1 MAKAPNQVAIR
12 TYQVGFGDCFLLS
25 FGYGKGVEKHVL
37 VDFGST
43 KLPPKA
49 PKTRMMDIA
58 LDIEKRT
65 KGKLHAVVATH
76 RHQDHISGFATA
88 SGGKGP
94 GDVIRRL
101 KPDYVVQPWTEDP
114 KLAPNATGPAI
125 ARASDD
131 ARHIATL
138 SAMHDV
144 ARQSLL
150 VGRQARYMDKELRG
164 QLAFLGEDN
173 IKNPLAV
180 KNLMS
185 MAKKKALYL
194 NAGSPAAFDKDLG
207 IKVHV
212 LGPPTVKQFK
222 GIKKQRSR
230 DADQF
235 WQFRAAAANFS
246 TAGAGKN
253 VSMLFPRYVHS
264 HGPGYPI
271 NARWLVFHS
280 RAIQG
285 DQLLQI
291 VRALDK
297 AMNNTS
303 VILLFE
309 LGDKRLLFP
318 GDAQI
323 ENWEYALA
331 QKKNKALL
339 ASINL
344 YKVGHHGSL
353 NATPK
358 ELWGLFKNRSTNKNA
373 RKRMSALMS
382 TLEHKHG
389 SEKTNTE
396 VPRRTLVSALQ
407 RETNL
412 FTTQALSGRSFFHE
426 TIVPLP

>member
-1 MAKAPNQVAIR
+1 MAKTPTQVAIR

-25 FGYGKGVEKHVL
+25 FKYDKGDEKHVL

-49 PKTRMMDIA
+49 PKSRMMDIA
-58 LDIEKRT
+58 IDIEKRT

-88 SGGKGP
+88 AGGKGP

-101 KPDYVVQPWTEDP
+101 EPDYVVQPWTEDP
-114 KLAPNATGPAI
+114 ELAPDAKAPAGKTP
-125 ARASDD
+125 AKGK
-131 ARHIATL
+131 HIASL

-144 ARQSLL
+144 ARQAL
-150 VGRQARYMDKELRG
+150 VIGQRVRSMDKELRD
-164 QLAFLGEDN
+164 QLTFLGEDN
-173 IKNPLAV
+173 LSNLSAV

-185 MAKKKALYL
+185 MAKKKAVYV
-194 NAGSPAAFDKDLG
+194 NAGAPALFDKGLG

-212 LGPPTVKQFK
+212 LGPPTVDQSEA
-222 GIKKQRSR
+222 ITKQRSK
-230 DADQF
+230 DAEQF
-235 WQFRAAAANFS
+235 WHFRAAAANIATAS
-246 TAGAGKN
+246 AGAGAP
-253 VSMLFPRYVHS
+253 VLFPRYVQS
-264 HGPGYPI
+264 RGPSYPI
-271 NARWLVFHS
+271 DARWLVYHS
-280 RAIQG
+280 RAVHG

-303 VILLFE
+303 VILVLE

-323 ENWEYALA
+323 ENWAFALE
-331 QKKNKALL
+331 QKENKALL
-339 ASINL
+339 ASVDL

-358 ELWGLFKNRSTNKNA
+358 KLWGMFDKRSA
-373 RKRMSALMS
+373 RKNDKQRMSSLLS

-389 SEKTNTE
+389 SEKSNTE
-396 VPRRTLVSALQ
+396 VPRRTLVNALES
-407 RETNL
+407 ETNL
-412 FTTQALSGRSFFHE
+412 FSTQELSGKAFFHE
-426 TIVPLP
+426 TIMVP